1 MGEVRASHEQPRKRR
16 LRKCGASRLIVI
28 TSIYRETQTASCF
41 TLSNGVYR
49 DIYIYKL
56 CPVNSDS
63 SGQRPDLVASNIRI
77 VIIMITQTPSHQR

>member
-56 CPVNSDS
+56 CRLKVTALVSDQIWS
-63 SGQRPDLVASNIRI
+63 RQIFVL
-77 VIIMITQTPSHQR
+77 